1 MEGRRGQHTNFKQL
15 GKCLKGDFVFFLPF
29 FFFQSL
35 ALLAPLCADPQ
46 PLCVPWA
53 HQAHSLWTL
62 SRRVVL
68 GVRSPLT
75 EWGLNPSRCLW
86 LCCYPPHLCSAA
98 VLLCWQGAYCC
109 ASRTGAIGHAFH
121 PVAACWSNGADV
133 CVCAC
138 SPPPFLYPVSC
149 CNDCG
154 V

>member
-1 MEGRRGQHTNFKQL
+1 MNNRFWGGVEGRRGQHTNFKQL

-75 EWGLNPSRCLW
+75 EWALNPSRCL
-86 LCCYPPHLCSAA
+86 LALLLPPPPVFCSSASVLA
-98 VLLCWQGAYCC
+98 GCLLLCKQD
-109 ASRTGAIGHAFH
+109 
-121 PVAACWSNGADV
+121 WSHWT
-133 CVCAC
+133 CL
-138 SPPPFLYPVSC
+138 SSC
-149 CNDCG
+149 CSLLE
-154 V
+154 